1 MIAFC
6 MTMGVCNVFPCRKMA
21 VFNFKQHDALFDVP
35 KCQTQRVVKCL
46 LTESLEPSTTSRVP
60 FPPNRPCP
68 TCQPRR
74 FLLLYVR
81 STQQGT
87 SSDTVSYVAG
97 HKGPTVLREPRQLS
111 GRGPPAPN
119 AGMQPGVSQHRLFS

>member
-1 MIAFC
+1 MSDMPA
-6 MTMGVCNVFPCRKMA
+6 
-21 VFNFKQHDALFDVP
+21 
-35 KCQTQRVVKCL
+35 TQV
-46 LTESLEPSTTSRVP
+46 LTLV
-60 FPPNRPCP
+60 RP
-68 TCQPRR
+68 
-74 FLLLYVR
+74 
-81 STQQGT
+81 QQGT